1 MPARDLHNK
10 PFDEGTKTKLEIYR
24 SYVRAWLQVFLHA
37 DAFGRKPLQFFDF
50 FCGPGEDSTGEP
62 GSPLILIDELL
73 AERTK
78 INERGHDIRISFN
91 DQDSAKIDN
100 LKQLC
105 GKKSLPWQ
113 PRFESLDFAD
123 AFKKVHSEFGVN
135 PSLVFID
142 QSGVKHI
149 TREVFTVLTQAGT
162 TDFIF
167 FTASSAKWRFGEL
180 LAPEIE
186 LPDNV
191 PYTDVHR
198 VLADKYREW
207 APKGMFIGHFSIKK
221 KANIYGLVFGSQHWR
236 GMQKF
241 LEIVWKL
248 DPACGEA
255 DYELEADTAQGELYA
270 EQGKPGFKQR
280 KIEAFQGKLLELIR
294 SRELRTDKDVFL
306 HCLTNGFLP
315 RVAKDVYMRLRNDGV
330 LKNAKAVFPRYSA
343 DVMKSARRIEI

>member
-1 MPARDLHNK
+1 VPARDLHNK

-78 INERGHDIRISFN
+78 INERVHDIRISFN
-91 DQDSAKIDN
+91 DQDSAKIDS

-113 PRFESLDFAD
+113 PRFECLDFAD
-123 AFKKVHSEFGVN
+123 AFKKLKSEIGAH

-149 TREVFTVLTQAGT
+149 TRDVFNVLTKAAT

-167 FTASSAKWRFGEL
+167 FTASSFKWRFGDL

-186 LPDNV
+186 FPENV
-191 PYTDVHR
+191 LYTDVHR
-198 VLADKYREW
+198 ALADKYREW

-221 KANIYGLVFGSQHWR
+221 KSNIYSLVFGSHHWR

-241 LEIVWKL
+241 LQVVWKL

-255 DYELEADTAQGELYA
+255 DYEMEADTAQGEMYFD
-270 EQGKPGFKQR
+270 EGRTGFKKR
-280 KIEAFQGKLLELIR
+280 KVEVFQQQLSELIT
-294 SRELRTDKDVFL
+294 SGVLTTDKAVFL
-306 HCLTNGFLP
+306 HCLTNGFLSG
-315 RVAKDVYMRLRNDGV
+315 VAKDVYARLHKSNILRNSRPT
-330 LKNAKAVFPRYSA
+330 FPRCSA
-343 DVMKSARRIEI
+343 DVMKEPRKLQL

>member
-1 MPARDLHNK
+1 VPARDLHNK

-24 SYVRAWLQVFLHA
+24 SYVCAWLQVFLHA
-37 DAFGRKPLQFFDF
+37 EPFRRKPLQFFDF
-50 FCGPGEDSTGEP
+50 FSGPGEDSTGEP
-62 GSPLILIDELL
+62 GSPLILVSELL

-78 INERGHDIRISFN
+78 IKDRGHAIRIFFN
-91 DQDSAKIDN
+91 DQDVAKIDH
-100 LKQLC
+100 LKRLC
-105 GKKSLPWQ
+105 STKSLPWQ
-113 PRFESLDFAD
+113 PRFESLDFGE
-123 AFKKVHSEFGVN
+123 AFKKVKSEIGVG

-149 TREVFTVLTQAGT
+149 TRDVFNVLTQAGT
-162 TDFIF
+162 TDFMF

-186 LPDNV
+186 LPENI

-221 KANIYGLVFGSQHWR
+221 KSNIYGLVFGSHHWR

-241 LEIVWKL
+241 LEIAWKL

-255 DYELEADTAQGELYA
+255 DYEMEADTAQGEMYF
-270 EQGKPGFKQR
+270 EQGKTGFKKR
-280 KIEAFQGKLLELIR
+280 KVEVFQEQLAELITNR
-294 SRELRTDKDVFL
+294 TLSTDKAVFL
-306 HCLTNGFLP
+306 HCLINGFLP
-315 RVAKDVYMRLRNDGV
+315 RVSKDVYTRLRDTGV
-330 LKNAKAVFPRYSA
+330 LKNAKATFPRYSA
-343 DVMKSARRIEI
+343 DSVESPRKIEI

>member
-1 MPARDLHNK
+1 MPVRDLHEK

-24 SYVRAWLQVFLHA
+24 GYVSAWLQVFLHS
-37 DAFGRKPLQFFDF
+37 DKFRGKPLQFYDF
-50 FCGPGEDSTGEP
+50 FAGPGEDPRGEP
-62 GSPLILIDELL
+62 GSPLILIEELL
-73 AERTK
+73 AERSNIK
-78 INERGHDIRISFN
+78 QRGHEVRIFFN

-105 GKKSLPWQ
+105 AKKSLPWQ

-123 AFKKVHSEFGVN
+123 AFKKVEHELGVG

-142 QSGVKHI
+142 QNGVKHI
-149 TREVFTVLTQAGT
+149 TREVFTALTTAGT
-162 TDFIF
+162 TDFLF

-180 LAPEIE
+180 LAPEIK
-186 LPDNV
+186 LPNNV

-207 APKGMFIGHFSIKK
+207 APKGMFIGHFSIRK
-221 KANIYGLVFGSQHWR
+221 KANIYGLVFGSHHWR

-255 DYELEADTAQGELYA
+255 DYEMEADTAQGHLDF
-270 EQGKPGFKQR
+270 EQGKPGFKRR
-280 KIEAFQGKLLELIR
+280 KVEVFQDSLSALIS
-294 SRELRTDKDVFL
+294 SRQVKTDGDVFL
-306 HCLTNGFLP
+306 YCLTNGFLP
-315 RVAKDVYMRLRNDGV
+315 RVAKDVYIRLRDAGI
-330 LKNAKAVFPRYSA
+330 LKNAKATFPRYSA
-343 DVMKSARRIEI
+343 GVMKSARKVEV

>member
-1 MPARDLHNK
+1 MPARDLHIK
-10 PFDEGTKTKLEIYR
+10 PFDEGTKTKLQIYR
-24 SYVRAWLQVFLHA
+24 SFVRAWLQVFLHA
-37 DAFGRKPLQFFDF
+37 DAFRGRPLQFFDF

-62 GSPLILIDELL
+62 GSPLILINELL
-73 AERTK
+73 AVRTE
-78 INERGHDIRISFN
+78 IQQHGHNIRIFFN
-91 DQDSAKIDN
+91 DQDSVKIEN

-105 GKKSLPWQ
+105 SKKSLPWQ

-123 AFKKVHSEFGVN
+123 ALKKVQGEIGVS

-149 TREVFTVLTQAGT
+149 TRNVFNLLTQAGT
-162 TDFIF
+162 TDFLF

-180 LAPEIE
+180 LAPEIK
-186 LPDNV
+186 LPKNV
-191 PYTDVHR
+191 SYTDVHH

-221 KANIYGLVFGSQHWR
+221 KANIYGLVFGSHNWR

-241 LEIVWKL
+241 LEIAWKL

-255 DYELEADTAQGELYA
+255 DYEMEADTAQGQLF
-270 EQGKPGFKQR
+270 EQGKPGFKKR
-280 KIEAFQGKLLELIR
+280 KIEVFQDKLAELIG
-294 SRELRTDKDVFL
+294 SRALKTDNDVFE

-315 RVAKDVYMRLRNDGV
+315 RVAKDVYIRLRDDGV
-330 LKNAKAVFPRYSA
+330 LKNPKASFPRYSA
-343 DVMKSARRIEI
+343 DVTKSPRRIEI